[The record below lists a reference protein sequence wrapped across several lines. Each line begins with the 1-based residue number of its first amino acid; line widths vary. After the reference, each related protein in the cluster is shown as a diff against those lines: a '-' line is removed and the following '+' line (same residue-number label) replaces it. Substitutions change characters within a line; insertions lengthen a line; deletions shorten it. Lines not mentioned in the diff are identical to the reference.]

1 MNKLKRDS
9 KTTALL
15 VIDLQHGIVGLQTQ
29 RTRHS
34 PSWKK
39 QLAQRGQCTVSDEL
53 YEILMAAPHTLI
65 AMTAPKLQ
73 CDSGQ
78 WHRAP
83 CDAAMRGTFSKRWF
97 REASCGS
104 PDRTCR
110 PQAPKRGTARMAPGS
125 AGLPL
130 TDDR

>member
-39 QLAQRGQCTVSDEL
+39 QLAQPGQCTVSARVVRD
-53 YEILMAAPHTLI
+53 PDGR
-65 AMTAPKLQ
+65 TAY
-73 CDSGQ
+73 
-78 WHRAP
+78 
-83 CDAAMRGTFSKRWF
+83 T
-97 REASCGS
+97 
-104 PDRTCR
+104 DR
-110 PQAPKRGTARMAPGS
+110 
-125 AGLPL
+125 
-130 TDDR
+130 DDRPKAAVRQRTMASSTLRCCHARYLLEALVQRGELR